1 MIKDGMRSAAM
12 WANTE
17 MLEILAKKV
26 NDSHQADTL
35 LQTSDLHRILK
46 EAVMSDSEEA
56 VRIVKTIYEN
66 RHLKTADVEDIV
78 NEAVQ
83 RGNRT
88 ICELL
93 EIDPVKLKLESKQKL
108 QYSIITRTAGIFAK
122 VPKSGDDIDY
132 NQEQI
137 SAKIRGLVETPDV
150 TLTHVVTYEDLLQLK
165 LPPVHYNIERD
176 HKRDVGHLVPCPTPC
191 PRPATCKTMQ
201 TPLLIADYIR
211 VQLGKK
217 EKLFASIP
225 PPLVVGSLKENS
237 RLFFF
242 GENSF
247 VDISSSR

>member
-1 MIKDGMRSAAM
+1 MIKDGLRSAAT

-17 MLEILAKKV
+17 MMEIFAKKV
-26 NDSHQADTL
+26 TDSHQAESMILTL
-35 LQTSDLHRILK
+35 DLHRIMK

-56 VRIVKTIYEN
+56 VKIVKTIYEN

-78 NEAVQ
+78 NVAVQ

-108 QYSIITRTAGIFAK
+108 RYSIIRGTAGIFAK

-150 TLTHVVTYEDLLQLK
+150 TLTHVVTYEDLLQLSS
-165 LPPVHYNIERD
+165 
-176 HKRDVGHLVPCPTPC
+176 VG
-191 PRPATCKTMQ
+191 
-201 TPLLIADYIR
+201 R
-211 VQLGKK
+211 VRGT
-217 EKLFASIP
+217 A
-225 PPLVVGSLKENS
+225 G
-237 RLFFF
+237 
-242 GENSF
+242 
-247 VDISSSR
+247 D